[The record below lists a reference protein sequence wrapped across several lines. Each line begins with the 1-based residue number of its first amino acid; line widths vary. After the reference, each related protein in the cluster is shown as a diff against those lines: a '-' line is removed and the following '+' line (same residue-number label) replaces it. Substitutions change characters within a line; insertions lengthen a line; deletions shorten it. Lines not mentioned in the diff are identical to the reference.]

1 MPIFTGGGGGVG
13 GGVGGGGGG
22 GGVAWR
28 TFGVPGHAWR
38 FDFRRQGHCLRGLT
52 GFVGISLSLSISLFF
67 SFSLSCAPLC
77 YLLPFVR
84 YFSGYS
90 TDPISTGVYL
100 VSLAVRICCLFLFNP
115 LVTGAPFVFTCFVCR
130 LCLGPSLTRPV
141 FTLGRPVGFCLV

>member
-52 GFVGISLSLSISLFF
+52 GFVGISLSLYFSLFLFLSLLRSALLPFAFRSLFF
-67 SFSLSCAPLC
+67 GVFNGSDIHRGVPRFVGRQN
-77 YLLPFVR
+77 LLPF
-84 YFSGYS
+84 
-90 TDPISTGVYL
+90 
-100 VSLAVRICCLFLFNP
+100 
-115 LVTGAPFVFTCFVCR
+115 FV
-130 LCLGPSLTRPV
+130 
-141 FTLGRPVGFCLV
+141 